1 MMRHWRATEQVKG
14 SYYKI
19 TGMVSNKVLFAG
31 IGLGLFLLQACST
44 QKKVSRQTGNRLL
57 QDSALATAHIGI
69 SIYDPAT
76 RQYLYNYQGDKYF
89 VPASNTKIPTCYL
102 GMKYLGDSLTGLL
115 YGIPEEK
122 RYKDQFVVIRPTGD
136 PTFLHPDF
144 KQQPVFEFL
153 TRTFKQQRKTPAT
166 FYVDGSNVERWG
178 NGWSWNDYEAYY
190 MAERNTFPVFG
201 NVLDVKLVPVNK
213 RVVTDSTYPYNPR
226 LVLFETG
233 NSFFNTL
240 VNKGIPAAFKDWQ
253 KDSLPKLSFTRKIDD
268 NVFRALPDEKPFKGT
283 EIPFSTNYWQTVTR
297 VLEDTLGIRFKH
309 MAFKDENKGTT
320 YYFDHEDGD
329 IMPPATIK
337 KWQPVHSQP
346 TDSMLQRMM
355 HRSDNFYAEQTLLMT
370 SFVLLDK
377 MDARKIID
385 TILKTDFKNL
395 PHKPAWADGSG
406 LSRYNLFTPQDFVH
420 ILSKMKEEFGMDR
433 IKTIFPA
440 GGKGTLSSY
449 YNDAATPYLYAK
461 TGTLSGVV
469 ALSGFI
475 YTKSGKEL
483 IFSVL
488 VNNHQ
493 TSAVHVRRSVEAFLK
508 NIREQY

>member
-1 MMRHWRATEQVKG
+1 MA
-14 SYYKI
+14 
-19 TGMVSNKVLFAG
+19 SNKILLTA

-44 QKKVSRQTGNRLL
+44 QKKISRGAGNRLL

-76 RQYLYNYQGDKYF
+76 KQYLYNYQGDKYF

-115 YGIPEEK
+115 YGIPEEEAYRK
-122 RYKDQFVVIRPTGD
+122 QFVVIRPTGD
-136 PTFLHPDF
+136 PSFLHPDF
-144 KQQPVFEFL
+144 KRQPVFDFL
-153 TRTFKQQRKTPAT
+153 SITFKEQQKIPVT

-178 NGWSWNDYEAYY
+178 NGWSWNDYQAYY

-213 RVVTDSTYPYNPR
+213 RLITDRAASYNPR

-240 VNKGIPAAFKDWQ
+240 VNKGIPGPFKGWQ
-253 KDSLPKLSFTRKIDD
+253 KDSLPKLSFTRKIHD
-268 NVFRALPDEKPFKGT
+268 NIFLTMPDEKPFKGT
-283 EIPFSTNYWQTVTR
+283 EIPFSTNDCETVTR
-297 VLEDTLGIRFKH
+297 VLEDTLGIRFKY
-309 MAFKDENKGTT
+309 MAFKHENKDNTF
-320 YYFDHEDGD
+320 YFDNEDGD
-329 IMPPATIK
+329 VMRPATIK
-337 KWQPVHSQP
+337 NWHPIHSQP

-355 HRSDNFYAEQTLLMT
+355 YRSDNFYAEQTLLMT
-370 SFVLLDK
+370 SFALLDK
-377 MDARKIID
+377 MDPRKIID

-395 PHKPAWADGSG
+395 PQKPAWADGSG

-420 ILSKMKEEFGMDR
+420 ILSKMKEEFGMQR
-433 IKTIFPA
+433 IKTIFAA

-449 YNDAATPYLYAK
+449 YNDAATPYVYAK

-475 YTKSGKEL
+475 YTQSGKEL

-493 TSAVHVRRSVEAFLK
+493 ASAVQVRRSVETFLK

>member
-1 MMRHWRATEQVKG
+1 ML
-14 SYYKI
+14 
-19 TGMVSNKVLFAG
+19 SNKILLAG

-44 QKKVSRQTGNRLL
+44 QKKISRQTGNRLL

-76 RQYLYNYQGDKYF
+76 KQYLYNYQGDKYF

-115 YGIPEEK
+115 YGIPEEEAYRK
-122 RYKDQFVVIRPTGD
+122 QFVVIRPTGD

-144 KQQPVFEFL
+144 KRQPVFDFL
-153 TRTFKQQRKTPAT
+153 SITFKEQQKTPVT

-178 NGWSWNDYEAYY
+178 NGWSWNDYQAYY

-201 NVLDVKLVPVNK
+201 NVATVKLVPVGK
-213 RVVTDSTYPYNPR
+213 RGFLNNDHPFIPPTR
-226 LVLFETG
+226 HLFETG
-233 NSFFNTL
+233 NSWLNSALNNIVSAPGDWFTDTL
-240 VNKGIPAAFKDWQ
+240 PLLSLKRDISTNQFTAVAGQSAF
-253 KDSLPKLSFTRKIDD
+253 ST
-268 NVFRALPDEKPFKGT
+268 T
-283 EIPFSTNYWQTVTR
+283 EIPFVTHNTGTVTR
-297 VLEDTLGIRFKH
+297 ILEDTLKVNFRYTIERSK
-309 MAFKDENKGTT
+309 ANNSYRLLDST
-320 YYFDHEDGD
+320 YTSDKA
-329 IMPPATIK
+329 ITINQ
-337 KWQPVHSQP
+337 WYPIHSQP
-346 TDSMLQRMM
+346 TDSLLQRMM
-355 HRSDNFYAEQTLLMT
+355 YRSDNFYAEQTLLMT
-370 SFVLLDK
+370 SFALLDK
-377 MDARKIID
+377 MDSRKIID

-420 ILSKMKEEFGMDR
+420 ILSKMKEEFGMER

-483 IFSVL
+483 VFSVL

>member
-1 MMRHWRATEQVKG
+1 
-14 SYYKI
+14 
-19 TGMVSNKVLFAG
+19 MVSNKILLAG
-31 IGLGLFLLQACST
+31 IVLGLFLLQACST
-44 QKKVSRQTGNRLL
+44 QKKVSGHTGNRLL

-122 RYKDQFVVIRPTGD
+122 GYKDRFVAIRPTGD

-144 KQQPVFEFL
+144 KQQPVFDFL
-153 TRTFKQQRKTPAT
+153 RNTFTVQQKKPAT
-166 FYVDGSNVERWG
+166 FYFDGSNVERWG
-178 NGWSWNDYEAYY
+178 NGWSWNDYQEYY
-190 MAERNTFPVFG
+190 MAERNVFPVFG
-201 NVLDVKLVPVNK
+201 NVLNIKLVPVGK
-213 RVVTDSTYPYNPR
+213 RVIVDSNYPYQPK

-233 NSFFNTL
+233 SNFFNKILNNNLPT
-240 VNKGIPAAFKDWQ
+240 FKNWQ
-253 KDSLPKLSFTRKIDD
+253 TDTLPKLSLTRKIND
-268 NVFRALPDEKPFKGT
+268 NIFQTRSSEKPFSGA
-283 EIPFSTNYWQTVTR
+283 EMPFSTDYWGTVNSF
-297 VLEDTLGIRFKH
+297 LEDTLSIPFAHFLFSTER
-309 MAFKDENKGTT
+309 KD
-320 YYFDHEDGD
+320 YYELDSKDAD
-329 IMPPATIK
+329 ISHVTIK
-337 KWQPVHSQP
+337 KWQPIHSQP
-346 TDSMLQRMM
+346 TDSLLQRMM
-355 HRSDNFYAEQTLLMT
+355 YRSDNFYAEQTLLMT
-370 SFVLLDK
+370 SFALLDK
-377 MDARKIID
+377 MDSRKIID

-420 ILSKMKEEFGMDR
+420 ILSKMKEEFGMER

-483 IFSVL
+483 VFSVL

>member
-1 MMRHWRATEQVKG
+1 MFRH
-14 SYYKI
+14 
-19 TGMVSNKVLFAG
+19 NLLFAFISG
-31 IGLGLFLLQACST
+31 SLFLLQACTT
-44 QKKVSRQTGNRLL
+44 QKTLHKQTGNSIL

-76 RQYLYNYQGDKYF
+76 GKYLYNYQADKYF

-122 RYKDQFVVIRPTGD
+122 GYKAQFVAIRPTGD

-144 KQQPVFEFL
+144 KQQPVFDFL
-153 TRTFKQQRKTPAT
+153 RRTFTVQQKRPAA
-166 FYVDGSNVERWG
+166 FYFDSSNVERWG
-178 NGWSWNDYEAYY
+178 NGWSWNDYQEYY

-201 NVLDVKLVPVNK
+201 NVLNIKLVPVDK
-213 RVVTDSTYPYNPR
+213 RVVFDNTYPNVSK

-233 NSFFNTL
+233 NSFFNKM
-240 VNKGIPAAFKDWQ
+240 VNSNISAFNARQ
-253 KDSLPKLSFTRKIDD
+253 NDSLPKLSITREIDE
-268 NVFRALPDEKPFKGT
+268 NIFQAVSREKQFSNI
-283 EIPFSTNYWQTVTR
+283 EIPFKTNNWRTVTSF
-297 VLEDTLGIRFKH
+297 LEDTLSTPFAHLLFPTEERESYTLDSK
-309 MAFKDENKGTT
+309 
-320 YYFDHEDGD
+320 DGD
-329 IMPPATIK
+329 VTYLTIK
-337 KWQPVHSQP
+337 QWRPVHSQP

-355 HRSDNFYAEQTLLMT
+355 YRSDNFYAEQTLLM
-370 SFVLLDK
+370 SSLALLDK
-377 MDARKIID
+377 MDSRKIID
-385 TILKTDFKNL
+385 TILKTDFKAL
-395 PHKPAWADGSG
+395 PQKPAWADGSG
-406 LSRYNLFTPQDFVH
+406 LSRYNLFTPKDFVY
-420 ILSKMKEEFGMDR
+420 ILQKMRSEFGMER
-433 IKTIFPA
+433 IKGIFPT

-449 YNDAATPYLYAK
+449 YNDAAEPYVFAK

-493 TSAVHVRRSVEAFLK
+493 TSATHVRRTVEAFLK
-508 NIREQY
+508 NIRNQY